1 MRDSGFAERPNR
13 GLRHQTLETP
23 LECVS
28 QRSQASEGVIAVL
41 RESSASGEPMS
52 LPPSE
57 LAVAAPRDALEA
69 GDLEWCFASAW
80 LASADVVGRA
90 DG

>member
-1 MRDSGFAERPNR
+1 M
-13 GLRHQTLETP
+13 LW
-23 LECVS
+23 
-28 QRSQASEGVIAVL
+28 
-41 RESSASGEPMS
+41 ESSASGEPMS

-57 LAVAAPRDALEA
+57 LAVAAPRDVLEA

-80 LASADVVGRA
+80 PASADVVGRA

>member
-1 MRDSGFAERPNR
+1 MRDSAFAKRPNR
-13 GLRHQTLETP
+13 GLRHKTLETG
-23 LECVS
+23 LEHVS
-28 QRSQASEGVIAVL
+28 LRSQAGEGVIAVL

-57 LAVAAPRDALEA
+57 LAVAALRDALEA
-69 GDLEWCFASAW
+69 GDLGCFAWAW